1 MAIEKSN
8 RYSTDTQGNV
18 QSSTPLVVIYKGIN
32 SSNISEIDNV
42 AEEDKLYISTNNI
55 YFDNSYYEPLLNK
68 APSVKQSIDT
78 EKKNLRIQTTTI
90 EISNTDFHG
99 RVFSDYL
106 KDINSCIVRIYY
118 KSQSCK
124 TLDDCLLLSQSI
136 ITKYKQRNNI
146 I

>member
-1 MAIEKSN
+1 MAIQKSN
-8 RYSTDTQGNV
+8 RYTTDTQGNV

-106 KDINSCIVRIYY
+106 KDIN
-118 KSQSCK
+118 
-124 TLDDCLLLSQSI
+124 I
-136 ITKYKQRNNI
+136 ISKNI
-146 I
+146 NLN